1 MSNFLEGALPY
12 IGLAAGVAAGI
23 ASGGAATPFIYGAM
37 GLAAGSEASAGMAA
51 SDAARAAAQAQEQ
64 QVKTQNLQQQYK
76 ISKQQNQEAQ
86 IVHEQLAQNEMMAV
100 QHGVSTQSPS
110 FNAIQV
116 DTLRNAQQAM
126 SEGTTA
132 SQISKL
138 SASANIENINRE
150 ESAKQ
155 SQIFFGTLGSIAGTV
170 SGAASYGMGSASQ
183 AHSAG
188 MMQAYASGMMQGQQA
203 FSRGLS

>member
-12 IGLAAGVAAGI
+12 VGLAAGVAAGI

-100 QHGVSTQSPS
+100 QRGVSTQSPS

-126 SEGTTA
+126 SEGTKA
-132 SQISKL
+132 RQPILRIS
-138 SASANIENINRE
+138 
-150 ESAKQ
+150 
-155 SQIFFGTLGSIAGTV
+155 TV
-170 SGAASYGMGSASQ
+170 RKVPSNHKYFLARLAASRALYQ
-183 AHSAG
+183 ARQVMVWVQLVRRILRA
-188 MMQAYASGMMQGQQA
+188 
-203 FSRGLS
+203 

>member
-1 MSNFLEGALPY
+1 MSNFLEDASPY
-12 IGLAAGVAAGI
+12 IGLAAGVAAGVL
-23 ASGGAATPFIYGAM
+23 SDGAALPFIYGAM
-37 GLAAGSEASAGMAA
+37 GLAAGLDASEGMAA

-76 ISKQQNQEAQ
+76 ITKQQNQEAQ
-86 IVHEQLAQNEMMAV
+86 LVHEQLAQNEMMAV

-155 SQIFFGTLGSIAGTV
+155 SQIFFGTLGNIAGTV
-170 SGAASYGMGSASQ
+170 SGAARYGMGSASQ
-183 AHSAG
+183 AHAAG
-188 MMQAYASGMMQGQQA
+188 MIQGQQA
-203 FSRGLS
+203 FDRGLS

>member
-1 MSNFLEGALPY
+1 MSNFFEEALPV
-12 IGLAAGVAAGI
+12 IAATAAAAVGVAT
-23 ASGGAATPFIYGAM
+23 GGTSTAITYAA
-37 GLAAGSEASAGMAA
+37 LAYSAGSEVSSGMAA
-51 SDAARAAAQAQEQ
+51 SDAAKAAAEAQEQ
-64 QVKTQNLQQQYK
+64 QVKTQDLQQQYK

-86 IVHEQLAQNEMMAV
+86 LVHEQLAQNEMMAV

-155 SQIFFGTLGSIAGTV
+155 SQIFFGTLGNIAGTV
-170 SGAASYGMGSASQ
+170 SGAARYGMGSASQ
-183 AHSAG
+183 AHFAG
-188 MMQAYASGMMQGQQA
+188 MIQGQQA
-203 FSRGLS
+203 FDRGLS

>member
-1 MSNFLEGALPY
+1 MSNFLEDASPY
-12 IGLAAGVAAGI
+12 IGLAAGVAAGVL
-23 ASGGAATPFIYGAM
+23 SGGAALPFIYGAM
-37 GLAAGSEASAGMAA
+37 GLAAGLDASEGMAA

-76 ISKQQNQEAQ
+76 ITKQQNQEAQ
-86 IVHEQLAQNEMMAV
+86 LVHEQLAQNEMMAV

-126 SEGTTA
+126 TEGTTA

-155 SQIFFGTLGSIAGTV
+155 SQIFFGTLGNIAGTV

-183 AHSAG
+183 AHFAG
-188 MMQAYASGMMQGQQA
+188 MIQGQQA
-203 FSRGLS
+203 FDRGLS